1 MQKLKQDRRRNEW
14 LRCLESSAL
23 ARVAGL
29 TVAAKVANVTRTEIA
44 RRMGVVE
51 GMFQQFASDFRRRQ
65 RGYR

>member
-1 MQKLKQDRRRNEW
+1 MGHRPDRRRNEW

-29 TVAAKVANVTRTEIA
+29 TVAAKVAGVDRVEIA

-51 GMFQQFASDFRRRQ
+51 CQFQQVAADFRRRQ
-65 RGYR
+65 REHR

>member
-1 MQKLKQDRRRNEW
+1 MGRRQDRRRNEW

-29 TVAAKVANVTRTEIA
+29 TVAAKVADVDRIEIA

-51 GMFQQFASDFRRRQ
+51 GVFQQVASNFRRLQHNGR
-65 RGYR
+65 R